1 MSASVVRITL
11 KKSSRVP
18 NGSPY
23 KLSDGS
29 RKRHQA
35 IDKKIKHDTK
45 RMGSRKAALAKK
57 RRLGVLRIY
66 RKYKRPEE
74 CEILTKDMQY
84 INKKYLKTGKTSNSV
99 CN

>member
-1 MSASVVRITL
+1 MSVRLTL
-11 KKSSRVP
+11 RRSKRVP

-35 IDKKIKHDTK
+35 IDKKINHDTK

-66 RKYKRPEE
+66 RKYRRPKE
-74 CEILTKDMQY
+74 CKILTKDMKY
-84 INKKYLKTGKTSNSV
+84 IDKKYLQTGKTSNQV
-99 CN
+99 CIS